1 MGLSND
7 GKIGTALALVGLG
20 GGGALYVLPHP
31 YADFIGW
38 SLIAISVLGL
48 LLLGL
53 YHFRGGVVG
62 PSNLILVGLVGAMLF
77 LTVAIF
83 GYVWSLYKTPQ
94 DNPQVSVIESLIKM
108 TITDVT
114 FPATPETEFV

>member
-1 MGLSND
+1 M
-7 GKIGTALALVGLG
+7 
-20 GGGALYVLPHP
+20 YVLPHP